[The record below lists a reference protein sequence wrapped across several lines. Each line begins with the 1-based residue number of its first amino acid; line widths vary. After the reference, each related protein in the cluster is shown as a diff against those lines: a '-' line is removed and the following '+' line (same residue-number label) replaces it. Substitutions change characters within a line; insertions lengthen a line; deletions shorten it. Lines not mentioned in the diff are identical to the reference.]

1 MAAEIDSKGSK
12 DRIWH
17 TKTKTDRAITRAYKS
32 SDTAYSP
39 DERET
44 EKDRVKEGHHLLVD
58 SSPAVFVADGGEQ
71 PRVAVVTELR
81 EVVRESR
88 DALQHSCIADGQP
101 VNLAARGNEP
111 QGHAISI
118 PPQLRYRALP
128 VCYAAQVALG
138 GVCEVKQVVPRHQA
152 TGEQVSTVWTEQI
165 ELLVCNRGELV

>member
-1 MAAEIDSKGSK
+1 M
-12 DRIWH
+12 WH

-32 SDTAYSP
+32 SDAALSP

-44 EKDRVKEGHHLLVD
+44 DKGRVKEGHHLLVD

-88 DALQHSCIADGQP
+88 DALQHSCVADGQP